1 MVARLWHMNADF
13 EAELAAGGGPYRAAP
28 FFDALNARLAPQL
41 LWLASPGDA
50 LLLPGPWDETV
61 RREADSRGVKLRSP
75 GDAGDNSAR
84 VFTPWGWTP
93 SAAAA
98 GERAGAVVSPVAF
111 DTVARVN
118 SKLWSHA
125 LEVELGVALPG
136 SATASTFEELRA
148 AVARACPRPCDK
160 WVIKSPHGFA
170 ARERVLGRGSELE
183 GPQATWARRRL
194 SRGETLIFQP
204 WLEVVREY
212 GVVMEVSPAG
222 SLEIQGVS
230 DMQTNGAGAA
240 TGYILG
246 RPPTAQRLDELER
259 IARVVGARLYR
270 EGYHGPAGVD
280 ALEHAGGL
288 HPLLE
293 VNARYTMAFVALAVE
308 RSLRP
313 AAPTF
318 WSTKQRPSHPA
329 PPRENST
336 PRAD

>member
-1 MVARLWHMNADF
+1 MNADF
-13 EAELAAGGGPYRAAP
+13 ETELSAGAAAYRATP

-41 LWLASPGDA
+41 LWLARAGDA
-50 LLLPGPWDETV
+50 LLLPEPWGEAL
-61 RREADSRGVKLRSP
+61 RREAGRRGVELSSP
-75 GDAGDNSAR
+75 TAAGDNSTR

-98 GERAGAVVSPVAF
+98 GQRAGAVVSPVPF

-148 AVARACPRPCDK
+148 AVARACPRPGDK
-160 WVIKSPHGFA
+160 WVIKSPQGFA
-170 ARERVLGRGSELE
+170 ARERVLGRGAKLE
-183 GPQATWARRRL
+183 GAQATWARRRL
-194 SRGETLIFQP
+194 GGGETLIFQP

-212 GVVMEVSPAG
+212 GIAMEISATG
-222 SLEIQGVS
+222 SLEIRGIS

-240 TGYILG
+240 TGYVLG
-246 RPPTAQRLDELER
+246 RPPAARRVDELER
-259 IARVVGARLYR
+259 IARVVGERLFR

-313 AAPTF
+313 ATPTF
-318 WSTKQRPSHPA
+318 WSTK
-329 PPRENST
+329 
-336 PRAD
+336 